1 MRVVGLFGTGPALCR
16 NLRSRWSALKLLLSS
31 TLSNG
36 LREYLPWGYCKTLW
50 NIFGSWVSGTSGEF
64 SSFFSKCQL
73 MLQRN
78 GFKIS
83 ICPCFYFTNPKRF
96 SLPMNCGLSHCV
108 FWIVWIF
115 FFKVRYLWFRIFMV
129 CMLIVG
135 KKKKIHQILPSRLE
149 WLLQGCYG
157 PSGKYILWN
166 AY

>member
-1 MRVVGLFGTGPALCR
+1 MTSDPLPPQHGIGDMRVVGLFGTGPALCR

-73 MLQRN
+73 MLQWN

-96 SLPMNCGLSHCV
+96 SLPMHCGLSHCV

-135 KKKKIHQILPSRLE
+135 KKKKSIRYYPV
-149 WLLQGCYG
+149 G
-157 PSGKYILWN
+157 
-166 AY
+166 

>member
-1 MRVVGLFGTGPALCR
+1 MTSDPLPPQHGIGDVRVVGLFGTGPALCR

-50 NIFGSWVSGTSGEF
+50 NIFGSWVSGTSEEF
-64 SSFFSKCQL
+64 SSFFSECQL

-96 SLPMNCGLSHCV
+96 SLPMHCGLSHCV

-115 FFKVRYLWFRIFMV
+115 FSKVRYLWFRIFMV

-135 KKKKIHQILPSRLE
+135 EKKKKKSIRYYPV
-149 WLLQGCYG
+149 G
-157 PSGKYILWN
+157 
-166 AY
+166 